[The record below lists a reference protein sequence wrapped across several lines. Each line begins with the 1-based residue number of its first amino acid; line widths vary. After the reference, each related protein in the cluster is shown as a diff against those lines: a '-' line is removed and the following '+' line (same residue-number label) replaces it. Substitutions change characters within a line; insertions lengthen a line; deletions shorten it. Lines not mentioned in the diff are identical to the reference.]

1 MMAVKAVTLQQLSK
15 IMLEAVVVVVV
26 EVVMAAEE
34 EEEEEEMDQTLQ
46 IHQTLEIM
54 VMMAAEMEETVME
67 EKNKT
72 NDFLLKTCSP

>member
-15 IMLEAVVVVVV
+15 IMLEAVVVVV
-26 EVVMAAEE
+26 EVVMAA
-34 EEEEEEMDQTLQ
+34 EEEEEMDQTLQ

>member
-15 IMLEAVVVVVV
+15 IMLEAVVVVV
-26 EVVMAAEE
+26 EVVMAA